1 MQNASTGVLPPK
13 SKVQRQ
19 KIEEHIF
26 RKLVQDGEA
35 YQVFH
40 SNDVSILHVKSYP
53 SPEQDR
59 QVEPKRLLP
68 SLSQPSIDRADNAM
82 RRIDLS
88 LNKKPR
94 PNPILKYNSLKW
106 MPQVRAREEEVY
118 LSKSKKK
125 FDIKCRRIFKEAPG
139 REVRKS

>member
-1 MQNASTGVLPPK
+1 MQNAFTGVLPPK
-13 SKVQRQ
+13 SKAQRQ

-35 YQVFH
+35 YQC
-40 SNDVSILHVKSYP
+40 
-53 SPEQDR
+53 
-59 QVEPKRLLP
+59 KRLLP